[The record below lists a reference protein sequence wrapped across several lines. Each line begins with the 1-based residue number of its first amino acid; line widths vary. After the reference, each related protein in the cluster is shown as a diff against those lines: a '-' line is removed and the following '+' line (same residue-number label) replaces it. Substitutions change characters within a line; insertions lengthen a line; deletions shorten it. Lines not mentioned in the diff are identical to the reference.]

1 MSISIR
7 LTCYIVGLFLAALT
21 LLTTAKK
28 SLNNLRIA
36 RVSLDELLIKML
48 LTVKLITSIV
58 LDFEHCA
65 NATVLI
71 ALFYLLYF
79 KLLLFFAAA
88 KLNRTLNAFI
98 ALAVFEP
105 AVQCVRI

>member
-21 LLTTAKK
+21 LLT
-28 SLNNLRIA
+28 
-36 RVSLDELLIKML
+36 
-48 LTVKLITSIV
+48 VKLITSIV
-58 LDFEHCA
+58 LGFEHCA
-65 NATVLI
+65 NATV
-71 ALFYLLYF
+71 
-79 KLLLFFAAA
+79 LLLFFAAA

-98 ALAVFEP
+98 APAVFEP